1 MNIRLSAPFRLIL
14 AALLVLSL
22 QACATRGTEIGTSA
36 PSDASNAA
44 WQAYQGYASARAS
57 DHDPYRLSG
66 SLRYGSQ
73 GDTRRVETLLWSNGY
88 LPIRLDVMAGIGAL
102 VARIQETQDS
112 FTAYAPNE
120 NKAIVHKGPRRVQL
134 NFGRPVPF
142 SLRDFSSLM
151 LGLFQAVFGAA
162 EGLNPRALP
171 NGDIAFTLSG
181 GILPGMLE
189 LRPDGLP
196 VRWSA
201 EKGWVMDITYD
212 DGNPPLPY
220 KFKLTHPDGYSAI
233 LLVKDRQKPN
243 AAFRDDQLALEL
255 PAGTI
260 IEPIKKGGN

>member
-120 NKAIVHKGPRRVQL
+120 NKAIVHKGPQRVQL

-151 LGLFQAVFGAA
+151 RGRFHEVFGAA

-171 NGDIAFTLSG
+171 TATSPSRSPG

-189 LRPDGLP
+189 LRPDGLARP
-196 VRWSA
+196 LVGG
-201 EKGWVMDITYD
+201 KGV
-212 DGNPPLPY
+212 G
-220 KFKLTHPDGYSAI
+220 HGYH
-233 LLVKDRQKPN
+233 L
-243 AAFRDDQLALEL
+243 
-255 PAGTI
+255 
-260 IEPIKKGGN
+260 

>member
-120 NKAIVHKGPRRVQL
+120 NKAIVHKGPQRVQDHRHPAQGHQL
-134 NFGRPVPF
+134 LIPAHAAGNARRRNHRRHQGLSFHCQNASSFAKSKERRQPVSALSPF
-142 SLRDFSSLM
+142 
-151 LGLFQAVFGAA
+151 V
-162 EGLNPRALP
+162 
-171 NGDIAFTLSG
+171 
-181 GILPGMLE
+181 
-189 LRPDGLP
+189 
-196 VRWSA
+196 
-201 EKGWVMDITYD
+201 
-212 DGNPPLPY
+212 
-220 KFKLTHPDGYSAI
+220 
-233 LLVKDRQKPN
+233 
-243 AAFRDDQLALEL
+243 
-255 PAGTI
+255 
-260 IEPIKKGGN
+260 

>member
-102 VARIQETQDS
+102 VAD
-112 FTAYAPNE
+112 
-120 NKAIVHKGPRRVQL
+120 V
-134 NFGRPVPF
+134 RP
-142 SLRDFSSLM
+142 
-151 LGLFQAVFGAA
+151 
-162 EGLNPRALP
+162 
-171 NGDIAFTLSG
+171 
-181 GILPGMLE
+181 
-189 LRPDGLP
+189 
-196 VRWSA
+196 
-201 EKGWVMDITYD
+201 
-212 DGNPPLPY
+212 GNPARFGPQHPQAQIHDPKEFFDTVQRRLEVHQLPP
-220 KFKLTHPDGYSAI
+220 FLMGSMMVPAGSSRASWSS
-233 LLVKDRQKPN
+233 RN
-243 AAFRDDQLALEL
+243 AALGFWRSLTSRMAE
-255 PAGTI
+255 
-260 IEPIKKGGN
+260 

>member
-112 FTAYAPNE
+112 FTAYAPEAFLQATSPSRSPAASCRGCWNC
-120 NKAIVHKGPRRVQL
+120 GPTACPSAGRRKRGGSWISPMTTATRL
-134 NFGRPVPF
+134 CPT
-142 SLRDFSSLM
+142 SS
-151 LGLFQAVFGAA
+151 
-162 EGLNPRALP
+162 
-171 NGDIAFTLSG
+171 S
-181 GILPGMLE
+181 
-189 LRPDGLP
+189 
-196 VRWSA
+196 
-201 EKGWVMDITYD
+201 
-212 DGNPPLPY
+212 
-220 KFKLTHPDGYSAI
+220 
-233 LLVKDRQKPN
+233 
-243 AAFRDDQLALEL
+243 
-255 PAGTI
+255 
-260 IEPIKKGGN
+260 

>member
-120 NKAIVHKGPRRVQL
+120 NKAIVHKGPQRVQL

-151 LGLFQAVFGAA
+151 RGRFHEVFGAA
-162 EGLNPRALP
+162 EGLNPRATRQHNNANVLCL
-171 NGDIAFTLSG
+171 GERVTGQGVALDIAELFLNTAFEG
-181 GILPGMLE
+181 GRH
-189 LRPDGLP
+189 LR
-196 VRWSA
+196 R
-201 EKGWVMDITYD
+201 I
-212 DGNPPLPY
+212 N
-220 KFKLTHPDGYSAI
+220 
-233 LLVKDRQKPN
+233 Q
-243 AAFRDDQLALEL
+243 
-255 PAGTI
+255 
-260 IEPIKKGGN
+260 IEG

>member
-120 NKAIVHKGPRRVQL
+120 NKAIV
-134 NFGRPVPF
+134 
-142 SLRDFSSLM
+142 
-151 LGLFQAVFGAA
+151 
-162 EGLNPRALP
+162 
-171 NGDIAFTLSG
+171 